1 MRQGKS
7 TGERI
12 KAQRETL
19 ERRLEERGARR
30 FQLMA
35 ELEEVEADIR
45 GLMVDAT
52 AVRITTRRMGELVGL
67 TSGSVSNWVAK
78 AMNE

>member
-1 MRQGKS
+1 
-7 TGERI
+7 
-12 KAQRETL
+12 
-19 ERRLEERGARR
+19 
-30 FQLMA
+30 MA